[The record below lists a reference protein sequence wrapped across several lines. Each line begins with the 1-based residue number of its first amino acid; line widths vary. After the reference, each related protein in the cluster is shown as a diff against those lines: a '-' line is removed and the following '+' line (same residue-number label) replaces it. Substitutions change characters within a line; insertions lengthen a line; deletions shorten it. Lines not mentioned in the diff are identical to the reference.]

1 MVGFVHNSRVLPRR
15 VRPVGWDY
23 RKTLFVS
30 GPENPFRFV
39 LGVPQ

>member
-1 MVGFVHNSRVLPRR
+1 MVGLVQNSRVLPGR
-15 VRPVGWDY
+15 VRPVGVGR

-30 GPENPFRFV
+30 GPENRFRFV